1 MQIIQQNAFEKPA
14 LPLFKNEPLVVHRRA
29 EGHNRAI
36 VIFVHGLGGNRYTT
50 WGEFPTFLFDDFA
63 NPDPFALDLGFY
75 EYRTAFRRLRITRS
89 IKLVTEA
96 AVLADIIRDLSDYQ
110 KIIFIVHSEGGILV
124 KAAIANLVLR
134 KDPRARIALTRIAA
148 LIMMATPQAGSLGI
162 LRLFSWINEDTK
174 VLAPH
179 SALLT
184 EIAATFNEHVVSR
197 TSDYRSDR
205 TLIPTWMVKAAEDMW
220 VDEFSAGLGLARE
233 QQKLVH
239 GSHTEIVKP
248 SHSGSDAYRW
258 VRDRIKESL
267 SLDLSKLTD
276 GASGNSV
283 GDWSN
288 EVKQRSEDGISAAA
302 EIRASRHLDSA
313 YSTELIDQISLLVGS
328 GGPMLDQLQFIQ
340 GSGHGRGVLIAWLTE
355 ARQITK
361 ILPSWLDSYQSE
373 LTKTMGPD
381 LGDGNV
387 YTKARTVYEIMR
399 QLLSKL
405 GRK

>member
-14 LPLFKNEPLVVHRRA
+14 LPLFKNEPLVVHRRT

-63 NPDPFALDLGFY
+63 NQDKFALDLGFY

-96 AVLADIIRDLSDYQ
+96 AVLADIIRDLGDYQ

-134 KDPRARIALTRIAA
+134 KDPRARTALTRIAA
-148 LIMMATPQAGSLGI
+148 LIMMATPQAGSLWI
-162 LRLFSWINEDTK
+162 PRLFSWINEDTR

-197 TSDYRSDR
+197 TADYRSDR

-220 VDEFSAGLGLARE
+220 VDQFSAGLGLAKE
-233 QQKLVH
+233 QQKLVR

-258 VRDRIKESL
+258 VRDRIVESL

-276 GASGNSV
+276 QALGNSV
-283 GDWSN
+283 DT
-288 EVKQRSEDGISAAA
+288 ER
-302 EIRASRHLDSA
+302 
-313 YSTELIDQISLLVGS
+313 ELIDQISLLVGS
-328 GGPMLDQLQFIQ
+328 GGPMLDKLQFIQ
-340 GSGHGRGVLIAWLTE
+340 GNGHGRGVLIAWLTE

-361 ILPSWLDSYQSE
+361 ILPDRLDSYKSE
-373 LTKTMGPD
+373 LTTTMGPD
-381 LGDGNV
+381 LGGGNV
-387 YTKARTVYEIMR
+387 YTKARTVYEIMC
-399 QLLSKL
+399 QLLLKL
-405 GRK
+405 RRK